1 MEGQKVRHSSVLE
14 DEVIESL
21 PSTFL
26 AYNVGYLGRA
36 HFVATKVL
44 LSRRFDFV
52 IGMVII
58 VNSILIGLEQTFEIN
73 AWDVTPFKIL
83 EHLFLCFYTGELL
96 LRFFVCGLRAL
107 KDHWVKF
114 DVFLV
119 VVSSITTWILPQFIN
134 PTELEDIAPVMVM
147 RTARLARLARALRLL
162 IRFRELWMLVRGLI
176 LSANMMIYTMVLLII
191 ILYLFTTVGVELI
204 TLSSKKGYPDNEF
217 KRIVES
223 YFPTVPITM
232 LTLVQ
237 FVCMDS
243 IGQIYR
249 PLIKSNPFLVVYFTG
264 VILVVGIV
272 LMNIITAVLVNGALE
287 QANQDKE
294 MMRAHEKTKKER
306 LSKDLLEMFRR
317 LDKDNSGVVDRDEVL
332 NASEEDKALL
342 NEFME
347 LKDPLEVFN
356 QLDIDDG
363 GTLSIEEFVEGLY
376 ECAVSKNPIEL
387 KRMDKRMDAMNQKT
401 DILISEIRKMQEAV
415 LALCDHAHLL
425 RGDSFDW
432 EPISLQ
438 KQEGGIPARPVA
450 WPHVRASVD
459 HNTPLEWPLQMDIEK
474 QSREPWPHDTPDWAK
489 QVVIEVRRLRSA
501 GPWHR
506 LEACNAPVALQ
517 SPQHPICT
525 NRTVSPPSGICSERE
540 VKFDIPLPP
549 VVEAPTASD
558 TSSLQYIEGDSTLAG
573 YADIP
578 SSPRPAKQNIGG
590 PVYLRAS
597 G

>member
-1 MEGQKVRHSSVLE
+1 
-14 DEVIESL
+14 
-21 PSTFL
+21 
-26 AYNVGYLGRA
+26 
-36 HFVATKVL
+36 
-44 LSRRFDFV
+44 
-52 IGMVII
+52 
-58 VNSILIGLEQTFEIN
+58 
-73 AWDVTPFKIL
+73 
-83 EHLFLCFYTGELL
+83 
-96 LRFFVCGLRAL
+96 
-107 KDHWVKF
+107 
-114 DVFLV
+114 
-119 VVSSITTWILPQFIN
+119 
-134 PTELEDIAPVMVM
+134 
-147 RTARLARLARALRLL
+147 
-162 IRFRELWMLVRGLI
+162 MLVRGLI